1 VEREDERARRADGD
15 LRGAGAVVEDGDVP
29 DGAEAGGGPDE
40 AAVGAAAAL
49 ERARADA
56 AREEVLRPAPRG
68 VRLDDEGGVAGVDA
82 PALEAVAGAVGR
94 EEVVRGLPAAGGHA
108 RLAARPVQQRAE

>member
-1 VEREDERARRADGD
+1 LGPVAVRVGDRGDVEDLVVEVVGPRRGAVVAVEREDERARRADGD

-56 AREEVLRPAPRG
+56 AREEG
-68 VRLDDEGGVAGVDA
+68 QN
-82 PALEAVAGAVGR
+82 GR
-94 EEVVRGLPAAGGHA
+94 ASRTATGDAGGDA
-108 RLAARPVQQRAE
+108 V